1 MTLPQM
7 GDEPLLQMTGVT
19 KRFPGV
25 VALDNVSFSS
35 RCGEVHALMGE
46 NGAGKSTLMKIL
58 AGVYRLD
65 EGEVW
70 LGGLPLYVEDPR
82 AAQRHGIA
90 IIHQDL
96 NQVPELK
103 VFENFF
109 LGRELKRAFRVLD
122 ERSMRAETRR
132 WLGQLGFEIDP
143 DRKVG
148 QLRVAERQLLEIS
161 KAISLQ
167 ARVLVMDE
175 PTTAL
180 SIEEVGQLFTVVRR
194 LRATGMAIVYISHR
208 MEEVFAIADRITVL
222 KDGKRVDSRPI
233 ADFTRESLIRAMV
246 GHDLSGTIPAQPRS
260 FGAEVLGVRGLS
272 VSRTADRR
280 ALHEID
286 LDVKAGQ
293 IVGLAGLLGS
303 GRTELLEALFGVP
316 HVRRVRGTIS
326 VCRRAVRLFSP
337 RDAIRAGIS
346 FVTEDRKGQSLVL
359 IRSVLENASLAGLS
373 LFCRRPFPVLD
384 LVSESRAV
392 EGMVSKLRIK
402 TPTLRTTVAA
412 LSGGN
417 QQKVVLAKFLL
428 LQQALFLLD
437 EPTQGVDIGAKAEI
451 YALIDGLAREG
462 AGVLLASSDMPE
474 LLTLCDEIY
483 VLCEG
488 RITGRL
494 NRQEATEERILDLA
508 TRFGGTPPGL
518 SHRAT
523 QETIGP

>member
-1 MTLPQM
+1 MDLPQT
-7 GDEPLLQMTGVT
+7 GDAPLLQMKGVT

-25 VALDNVSFSS
+25 VALHEVSFSA
-35 RCGEVHALMGE
+35 RGGEVHALMGE

-65 EGEVW
+65 EGEIW
-70 LGGLPLYVEDPR
+70 LGGVPLHADDPR
-82 AAQRHGIA
+82 AAQRQGIA
-90 IIHQDL
+90 IIHQEL

-109 LGRELKRAFRVLD
+109 LGRELKGPFRLLD

-132 WLGQLGFEIDP
+132 WLGQLGLDIDP

-180 SIEEVGQLFTVVRR
+180 SVEEVGQLFLVVRR
-194 LRATGMAIVYISHR
+194 LRAAGMAIVYISHR
-208 MEEVFAIADRITVL
+208 MEEVFALADRITVL
-222 KDGKRVDSRPI
+222 KDGKRIDSRPI
-233 ADFTRESLIRAMV
+233 AEFTRESLIRAMV
-246 GHDLSGTIPAQPRS
+246 GHDLSGTIPARPRS
-260 FGAEVLGVRGLS
+260 IGAEVLGVRGLS

-326 VCRRAVRLFSP
+326 VRRQRVRLLSP

-373 LFCRRPFPVLD
+373 LFFRRPFPVLD
-384 LVSESRAV
+384 LVAENRAV

-402 TPTLRTTVAA
+402 TPTLATTVAS

-437 EPTQGVDIGAKAEI
+437 EPTQGVDVGAKVEI
-451 YALIDGLAREG
+451 YNLIDGLAREG

-474 LLTLCDEIY
+474 LLALCDEIY
-483 VLCEG
+483 VMCEG

-494 NRQEATEERILDLA
+494 TRQEATQERILDLA
-508 TRFGGTPPGL
+508 TRFRGAHQGPPHGG
-518 SHRAT
+518 HR
-523 QETIGP
+523 ETVSP

>member
-1 MTLPQM
+1 MTLPPM
-7 GDEPLLQMTGVT
+7 GDEPLLEMNGVT

-25 VALDNVSFSS
+25 VALQDVSFSA

-58 AGVYRLD
+58 AGVFRLD
-65 EGEVW
+65 AGEVR
-70 LGGLPLYVEDPR
+70 LGGIPVQVEDPR
-82 AAQRHGIA
+82 VAQRHGIA

-132 WLGQLGFEIDP
+132 WLGQLGLGIDP
-143 DRKVG
+143 DRKVR

-194 LRATGMAIVYISHR
+194 LRATGMAIIYISHR

-233 ADFTRESLIRAMV
+233 SDFTRASLIRAMV
-246 GHDLSGTIPAQPRS
+246 GHDLNGVIPAQPRS

-272 VSRTADRR
+272 VSRSADRR

-316 HVRRVRGTIS
+316 HARQVRGTIS
-326 VCRRAVRLFSP
+326 VRRRPVRLFSP

-384 LVSESRAV
+384 LVSEARAV
-392 EGMVSKLRIK
+392 QGMVSKLRIK
-402 TPTLRTTVAA
+402 TPTLRTTVAT

-474 LLTLCDEIY
+474 LLTLCDENY

-494 NRQEATEERILDLA
+494 NRHEATEERILDLA
-508 TRFGGTPPGL
+508 TRFGGAQPGL
-518 SHRAT
+518 SHLGP
-523 QETIGP
+523 QETVDP